1 MKKEITSSNPFTH
14 CINLTEK
21 QYNQLYLAGII
32 DRRTSYMTEYGNHA
46 IQRLAVENLKGLEK
60 MAGLGSKT
68 AKSIIKQKRKY
79 TRRMKKK
86 A

>member
-1 MKKEITSSNPFTH
+1 M
-14 CINLTEK
+14 
-21 QYNQLYLAGII
+21 YLAGII